1 MRCRCCTTSLE
12 IMQEQHRP
20 FYQAKSLLSAFE
32 CESRSEGLCFVNVSV
47 FLWQLAIAGAPV
59 TVWMAYD
66 TGYTER
72 YMDVPENNQQ
82 GYEEGSVALH
92 VDKLPSEY
100 VHTFHTKGQW
110 FVFGLPEMCADAL
123 YFICLK
129 TVSRMMV
136 CVVSG
141 PTVC

>member
-1 MRCRCCTTSLE
+1 M
-12 IMQEQHRP
+12 
-20 FYQAKSLLSAFE
+20 LL
-32 CESRSEGLCFVNVSV
+32 C
-47 FLWQLAIAGAPV
+47 QLAIAGAPV

-100 VHTFHTKGQW
+100 VHTLKQA
-110 FVFGLPEMCADAL
+110 GLLEWNDH
-123 YFICLK
+123 F
-129 TVSRMMV
+129 
-136 CVVSG
+136 
-141 PTVC
+141 

>member
-1 MRCRCCTTSLE
+1 
-12 IMQEQHRP
+12 
-20 FYQAKSLLSAFE
+20 
-32 CESRSEGLCFVNVSV
+32 
-47 FLWQLAIAGAPV
+47 
-59 TVWMAYD
+59 MAYD

-100 VHTFHTKGQW
+100 VHTFQTKGQQ
-110 FVFGLPEMCADAL
+110 FVFGLQEPPEMRVDNL

-129 TVSRMMV
+129 TILLDKHYV
-136 CVVSG
+136 
-141 PTVC
+141 

>member
-1 MRCRCCTTSLE
+1 M
-12 IMQEQHRP
+12 
-20 FYQAKSLLSAFE
+20 
-32 CESRSEGLCFVNVSV
+32 
-47 FLWQLAIAGAPV
+47 

-100 VHTFHTKGQW
+100 AHIPNKRT
-110 FVFGLPEMCADAL
+110 A
-123 YFICLK
+123 IC
-129 TVSRMMV
+129 VWAPRA
-136 CVVSG
+136 
-141 PTVC
+141 P

>member
-1 MRCRCCTTSLE
+1 M
-12 IMQEQHRP
+12 
-20 FYQAKSLLSAFE
+20 
-32 CESRSEGLCFVNVSV
+32 
-47 FLWQLAIAGAPV
+47 

-100 VHTFHTKGQW
+100 VHTLEQKDNNPVW
-110 FVFGLPEMCADAL
+110 ALRASDWMLSNLFV
-123 YFICLK
+123 
-129 TVSRMMV
+129 
-136 CVVSG
+136 
-141 PTVC
+141 

>member
-1 MRCRCCTTSLE
+1 ME
-12 IMQEQHRP
+12 ITQEQHGS

-32 CESRSEGLCFVNVSV
+32 CESRSGGFFIFNFSV
-47 FLWQLAIAGAPV
+47 FFWQLAIAGAPV

-100 VHTFHTKGQW
+100 VHTFHTKGRW
-110 FVFGLPEMCADAL
+110 FVFWAP
-123 YFICLK
+123 
-129 TVSRMMV
+129 
-136 CVVSG
+136 
-141 PTVC
+141 